1 MKIIVDL
8 QTKTVAGV
16 TVDGD
21 FLAGKNQ
28 ALIAPPEDFDID
40 AMGDY
45 AFDGA
50 SLVRDVQ
57 AALSRAKAARKARI
71 KLEAAHLIEADDWKL
86 QRARE
91 REAAGWGTLAEVDA
105 ELAARES
112 IRRSSNAAEQAVDS
126 LTDAAS
132 VQAFVWAVDVA
143 VAAPRRMTHKQFM
156 ARFTDA
162 EIQAMLKAFGDNPAL
177 RPWWERFSL
186 ARDISLDDAVTQN
199 GVQALEA
206 AGLIGKG
213 RAAEVLANAPAAV

>member
-45 AFDGA
+45 TFDGA

>member
-143 VAAPRRMTHKQFM
+143 VAVPRRMTHKQFM

-213 RAAEVLANAPAAV
+213 RAAEVLANTPAAV

>member
-16 TVDGD
+16 TVDGY
-21 FLAGKNQ
+21 FEAGKNQ
-28 ALIAPPEDFDID
+28 ALIAPPEGFDPE

-45 AFDGA
+45 TFDGA
-50 SLVRDVQ
+50 SLVRDAQ

-71 KLEAAHLIEADDWKL
+71 KQEAARLIEADDWKL

-105 ELAARES
+105 ALAGREA
-112 IRRSSNAAEQAVDS
+112 IRRSSNAAEQAVDA

-132 VQAFVWAVDVA
+132 VQAFTWTVDVA
-143 VAAPRRMTHKQFM
+143 VAVPRRLTHKQFM

-162 EIQAMLKAFGDNPAL
+162 EMQGMLKAFGDNPAL

-186 ARDISLDDAVTQN
+186 ARDISLDDPATQA

-213 RAAEVLANAPAAV
+213 RAGEVLASAQAAV

>member
-143 VAAPRRMTHKQFM
+143 VAVPRRMTHKQFM

-206 AGLIGKG
+206 AGLIGRG

>member
-143 VAAPRRMTHKQFM
+143 VAVPRRMTHKQFM

>member
-57 AALSRAKAARKARI
+57 AALSRAKSARKARI

-105 ELAARES
+105 ALAERES
-112 IRRSSNAAEQAVDS
+112 IRRSSNAAEQAVDA

-132 VQAFVWAVDVA
+132 VQAFVWAVDIA
-143 VAAPRRMTHKQFM
+143 VATPRRMTHKQFM

-213 RAAEVLANAPAAV
+213 RAAEVLANALAAV

>member
-8 QTKTVAGV
+8 QTKAVAGV
-16 TVDGD
+16 TVDGY
-21 FLAGKNQ
+21 FEAGKNQ
-28 ALIAPPEDFDID
+28 ALIAPPEGFDPE

-45 AFDGA
+45 TFDGA
-50 SLVRDVQ
+50 SLVRDAQ

-71 KLEAAHLIEADDWKL
+71 KQEAARLIEADDWKL

-105 ELAARES
+105 ALAGREA
-112 IRRSSNAAEQAVDS
+112 IRRSSNAAEQAVDA

-132 VQAFVWAVDVA
+132 VQAFTWTVDVA
-143 VAAPRRMTHKQFM
+143 VAVPRRLTHKQFM

-162 EIQAMLKAFGDNPAL
+162 EMQGMLKAFGDNPAL

-186 ARDISLDDAVTQN
+186 ARDISLDDPATQA

-206 AGLIGKG
+206 TGLIGKG
-213 RAAEVLANAPAAV
+213 RAVEVLVSDQAAV

>member
-57 AALSRAKAARKARI
+57 AALSRAKSARKARI

-105 ELAARES
+105 ALAERES
-112 IRRSSNAAEQAVDS
+112 IRRSSNAAEQAVDA

-143 VAAPRRMTHKQFM
+143 VAVPRRMTHKQFM

-162 EIQAMLKAFGDNPAL
+162 EVQAMLKAFGDNPAL

>member
-8 QTKTVAGV
+8 QTKTVAGI
-16 TVDGD
+16 TADGD
-21 FLAGKNQ
+21 FPAGKDQ
-28 ALIAPPEDFDID
+28 ALIAPPEGFDPD

-45 AFDGA
+45 VFDGSA
-50 SLVRDVQ
+50 LVLD
-57 AALSRAKAARKARI
+57 AGAMLSRAKAARKARI

-91 REAAGWGTLAEVDA
+91 REAAGWGTLAEVDV

-112 IRRSSNAAEQAVDS
+112 IRRSSNAAEQAVDA

-143 VAAPRRMTHKQFM
+143 VAVPRRMTHKQFM

-186 ARDISLDDAVTQN
+186 ARDISLDDAVTQS

>member
-1 MKIIVDL
+1 MQKAIIDL
-8 QTKTVAGV
+8 NVNAIVGIANAGG
-16 TVDGD
+16 TPEKHQLLLD
-21 FLAGKNQ
+21 L
-28 ALIAPPEDFDID
+28 PEDFQPDDI
-40 AMGDY
+40 AEWVY
-45 AFDGA
+45 DGKG
-50 SLVRDVQ
+50 LVRDPSAFLKQV
-57 AALSRAKAARKARI
+57 KTARKARI

-132 VQAFVWAVDVA
+132 VQAFVWSVDVA
-143 VAAPRRMTHKQFM
+143 VVAPRRMTHKQFM

-199 GVQALEA
+199 GLQALEA